1 MYKEITHFK
10 GLNTLRFIA
19 ASLVVLHHSATI
31 GRKYELFNI
40 ENFSLFRNGANA
52 VSFFFVLS
60 GFLITYLLLKEK
72 NQTKT
77 ISIKSFYLRRVK
89 RIWPLYFLLIFIGT
103 IFLPFFFSIFN
114 IDYQMPYTLSQTWY
128 YFLFF
133 FPILVL
139 FNYGNHFLEPLWS
152 IGVEEV
158 FYLIW
163 APLFKFIKKSLI
175 PILFIIAIKLSLSIY
190 IQIQGIDISTNLFA
204 FLIHNYSFETMAIGA
219 LGAYLLFTTP
229 PYKSLETS
237 ILFAKPIK
245 YLLYLIVIIYLCFNI
260 NIDNCI
266 WNFVFK
272 TPVLSPLIISL
283 LYLYIIISYTL
294 SFKEKKENRTLFLL
308 GEISYG
314 IYMYH
319 MGVMFFVVLIFS
331 KLKAFIPN
339 SLLIITFLIAVFL
352 LTIVISSL
360 SKRYFENF
368 FSKKKK
374 SKKNLKKVKKKFLKA
389 KK

>member
-1 MYKEITHFK
+1 MYKSITHFK

-163 APLFKFIKKSLI
+163 APLFKFIKKSLT

-190 IQIQGIDISTNLFA
+190 IQIQGIDTSTNLFA

-229 PYKSLETS
+229 PHKSLETS

-245 YLLYLIVIIYLCFNI
+245 YILYLIVIIYLCFNI

-294 SFKEKKENRTLFLL
+294 SFKEKKENKALFLL

-368 FSKKKK
+368 FLRKKE
-374 SKKNLKKVKKKFLKA
+374 KNQRKI
-389 KK
+389 

>member
-1 MYKEITHFK
+1 MYKSITHFK
-10 GLNTLRFIA
+10 GLNTLRFLA

-31 GRKYELFNI
+31 GRKYELFDI
-40 ENFSLFRNGANA
+40 ESFSLFRNGANA

-77 ISIKSFYLRRVK
+77 IAIKQFYLRRVK

-114 IDYQMPYTLSQTWY
+114 IEYEMPYTLSQTWY

-133 FPILVL
+133 FPMLVL
-139 FNYGNHFLEPLWS
+139 FHYGNHFLEPLWS

-175 PILFIIAIKLSLSIY
+175 PIICIIAIKLLLAIF
-190 IQIQGIDISTNLFA
+190 IQIQGIDISNNVYA

-219 LGAYLLFTTP
+219 LGAYIIFITP
-229 PYKSLETS
+229 PCKRLETK
-237 ILFAKPIK
+237 ILFSKPIK
-245 YLLYLIVIIYLCFNI
+245 YTIYLLVIIYLCFNI
-260 NIDNCI
+260 NIDNPI

-272 TPVLSPLIISL
+272 TPVLSPLIVSF
-283 LYLYIIISYTL
+283 LYLYIIISYPL
-294 SFKEKKENRTLFLL
+294 SFKEKQENKALFFL

-319 MGVMFFVVLIFS
+319 MGVMFFVVLVIS

-352 LTIVISSL
+352 LTILISFL

-368 FSKKKK
+368 FLRKKEKK
-374 SKKNLKKVKKKFLKA
+374 QRKNFLK
-389 KK
+389 

>member
-72 NQTKT
+72 KQTKT

-103 IFLPFFFSIFN
+103 IFLPFFFSLFN

-175 PILFIIAIKLSLSIY
+175 PILLIIIIKLSLAIY
-190 IQIQGIDISTNLFA
+190 IQIQGIDTSTNLFA
-204 FLIHNYSFETMAIGA
+204 FIIHNYSFETMAIGA

-229 PYKSLETS
+229 FYKSLETS

-260 NIDNCI
+260 NIDNCV

-272 TPVLSPLIISL
+272 TPVLSPLIIS
-283 LYLYIIISYTL
+283 YTL
-294 SFKEKKENRTLFLL
+294 SFKEKKENKTLFLL

-319 MGVMFFVVLIFS
+319 MGVMFFTVLIFT
-331 KLKAFIPN
+331 KLKAYIPS
-339 SLLIITFLIAVFL
+339 SLLIITFLITVFI
-352 LTIVISSL
+352 LTILISYL

-368 FSKKKK
+368 FLRKK
-374 SKKNLKKVKKKFLKA
+374 
-389 KK
+389 

>member
-1 MYKEITHFK
+1 MYKSITHFK

-103 IFLPFFFSIFN
+103 IFLPFFFSLFN

-190 IQIQGIDISTNLFA
+190 IQIQGIDTSTNLFA

-229 PYKSLETS
+229 PHKSLETS

-294 SFKEKKENRTLFLL
+294 SFKEKKENKALFLL

-319 MGVMFFVVLIFS
+319 IGVMFFVVLIFS

-339 SLLIITFLIAVFL
+339 TLLIITFLIAVFL

-368 FSKKKK
+368 FLRKKE
-374 SKKNLKKVKKKFLKA
+374 KNQRKI
-389 KK
+389 

>member
-1 MYKEITHFK
+1 MYKSITHFK
-10 GLNTLRFIA
+10 GLNTLRFLA

-31 GRKYELFNI
+31 GRKYELFDI
-40 ENFSLFRNGANA
+40 EWFSLFRGGENA
-52 VSFFFVLS
+52 VRFFFVLS
-60 GFLITYLLLKEK
+60 GFLITYLLLKER

-77 ISIKSFYLRRVK
+77 ISIKSFYLRRIK

-114 IDYQMPYTLSQTWY
+114 IDYEMPYTLSQTWY

-163 APLFKFIKKSLI
+163 APLFKFFKKSLI
-175 PILFIIAIKLSLSIY
+175 PILCIIAIKLLLSIF
-190 IQIQGIDISTNLFA
+190 IQIQGIDISNNIYA

-219 LGAYLLFTTP
+219 LGAYLLFNC
-229 PYKSLETS
+229 KNKNLENTL
-237 ILFAKPIK
+237 LFSKPIK
-245 YLLYLIVIIYLCFNI
+245 YIIYLLVVVYLCFNI
-260 NIDNCI
+260 NIDTPI

-272 TPVLSPLIISL
+272 TPVLSPLLVSF
-283 LYLYIIISYTL
+283 LYLYIIISYPL
-294 SFKEKKENRTLFLL
+294 SFKEKKENKALFLL

-319 MGVMFFVVLIFS
+319 MGVMFAVVLVFS
-331 KLKAFIPN
+331 KIKALLPTP
-339 SLLIITFLIAVFL
+339 LLITLFL
-352 LTIVISSL
+352 LTTFTLTIIVSYL
-360 SKRYFENF
+360 SKRYFENLF
-368 FSKKKK
+368 QRKRG
-374 SKKNLKKVKKKFLKA
+374 
-389 KK
+389 

>member
-1 MYKEITHFK
+1 MYKSITHFK

-103 IFLPFFFSIFN
+103 IFLPFFFSLFN

-190 IQIQGIDISTNLFA
+190 IQIQGIDTSTNLFA

-294 SFKEKKENRTLFLL
+294 SFKEKKENKALFLL

-339 SLLIITFLIAVFL
+339 SLLIITFLIAVFS

-368 FSKKKK
+368 FLRKK
-374 SKKNLKKVKKKFLKA
+374 
-389 KK
+389 

>member
-103 IFLPFFFSIFN
+103 IFLPFFFSLFN

-190 IQIQGIDISTNLFA
+190 IQIQGIDTSTNLFA

-229 PYKSLETS
+229 YKSLETS

-245 YLLYLIVIIYLCFNI
+245 YILYFIVIIYLCFNI

-294 SFKEKKENRTLFLL
+294 SFKEKKENKALFLL

-339 SLLIITFLIAVFL
+339 TLLIITFLIAVFL

-368 FSKKKK
+368 FLRKKE
-374 SKKNLKKVKKKFLKA
+374 KNQRKI
-389 KK
+389 

>member
-175 PILFIIAIKLSLSIY
+175 PILLIIIIKLSLAIY
-190 IQIQGIDISTNLFA
+190 IQIQGIDTSTNLFA

-219 LGAYLLFTTP
+219 LGAYLIFITP
-229 PYKSLETS
+229 PYKRLETK
-237 ILFAKPIK
+237 ILFSKPIK
-245 YLLYLIVIIYLCFNI
+245 YTIYLLVIIYLCFNI
-260 NIDNCI
+260 NIDNPI

-272 TPVLSPLIISL
+272 TPVLSPLIVSF
-283 LYLYIIISYTL
+283 LYLYIIISYPL
-294 SFKEKKENRTLFLL
+294 SFKEKQENKALFFL

-319 MGVMFFVVLIFS
+319 MGVMFAVVLVIS

-339 SLLIITFLIAVFL
+339 TLLVIIFL
-352 LTIVISSL
+352 LATFALTILVSYL
-360 SKRYFENF
+360 SKRYFENLF
-368 FSKKKK
+368 QRKK
-374 SKKNLKKVKKKFLKA
+374 
-389 KK
+389 

>member
-294 SFKEKKENRTLFLL
+294 SFKEKKENKTLFLL

-319 MGVMFFVVLIFS
+319 MGVMFLVVLIFS

-339 SLLIITFLIAVFL
+339 SLLIITFLIVVFL

-368 FSKKKK
+368 FLRKKE
-374 SKKNLKKVKKKFLKA
+374 KNQRKI
-389 KK
+389 

>member
-190 IQIQGIDISTNLFA
+190 IQIQGIDTSTNLFA

-245 YLLYLIVIIYLCFNI
+245 YLIYLIVIIYLCFNI
-260 NIDNCI
+260 NIDNCV

-294 SFKEKKENRTLFLL
+294 SFKEKKENKTLFFL

-339 SLLIITFLIAVFL
+339 SLLIITFLIVVFL
-352 LTIVISSL
+352 LTIVIFSL

-368 FSKKKK
+368 FLRKKE
-374 SKKNLKKVKKKFLKA
+374 KNQRKN
-389 KK
+389 

>member
-190 IQIQGIDISTNLFA
+190 IQIQGIDTSTNLFA

-294 SFKEKKENRTLFLL
+294 SFKEKKENKTLFLL

-339 SLLIITFLIAVFL
+339 TLLIITFLIAVFL

-368 FSKKKK
+368 FLIKKE
-374 SKKNLKKVKKKFLKA
+374 KNQRKI
-389 KK
+389 

>member
-114 IDYQMPYTLSQTWY
+114 IDYQMPYALSQTWY

-190 IQIQGIDISTNLFA
+190 IQIQGIDTSTNLFA

-260 NIDNCI
+260 NIDNCV

-294 SFKEKKENRTLFLL
+294 SFKEKKENKALFFL

-319 MGVMFFVVLIFS
+319 MGVMFLVVLIFS

-368 FSKKKK
+368 FLRKKE
-374 SKKNLKKVKKKFLKA
+374 KNQRKI
-389 KK
+389 

>member
-72 NQTKT
+72 KQTKT

-103 IFLPFFFSIFN
+103 IFLPFFFSLFN

-175 PILFIIAIKLSLSIY
+175 PILLIIIIKLILAIY
-190 IQIQGIDISTNLFA
+190 IQIQGIDTSTNLFA
-204 FLIHNYSFETMAIGA
+204 FLINNYSFETMAIGA

-229 PYKSLETS
+229 PYKQLENS
-237 ILFAKPIK
+237 ILLSRPVK
-245 YLLYLIVIIYLCFNI
+245 YFIYILTIIYLCFNI
-260 NIDNCI
+260 NIDNPI
-266 WNFVFK
+266 WNAIFK
-272 TPVLSPLIISL
+272 TPVLSPLIVSF

-294 SFKEKKENRTLFLL
+294 SFKEKKENKILFLL

-319 MGVMFFVVLIFS
+319 MGVMFFTVLIFT
-331 KLKAFIPN
+331 KLKAYIPS
-339 SLLIITFLIAVFL
+339 SLLITTFLITVFI
-352 LTIVISSL
+352 LTILISYL

-368 FSKKKK
+368 FLRKK
-374 SKKNLKKVKKKFLKA
+374 
-389 KK
+389 